1 MFLALFGTGD
11 ALFAQTAIEAANRPA
26 IPREGYSN
34 DFRAPATSD
43 QNPVRSTI
51 EGVVTWLDTNRNLA
65 VIQDGTTPR
74 AFKMN
79 LSKTTL
85 VPGEKVVLEGVV
97 AKMRTAFPDYP
108 NGPDR
113 SEIRPSFEAPTNLGN
128 FYLARMQGFLR
139 VPLTGQYTFWIASD
153 DSSELWLD
161 EDGSGRA
168 QKICSVGTGNWTK
181 PRQWT
186 KFPSQQ
192 SQPILLKAGVPYYIA
207 ALHQQSLGG
216 DCLAVAWRGPTIKR
230 SVIQGR
236 YLSPCKMHEA
246 GAHGSN
252 STRHGVLWEYW
263 TNFFLADLS
272 RLEIVDPEIRI
283 LRAVRVLQSGRGNLP
298 EPMKV
303 RPGERLAGADDF
315 RWMQLQGTVRFRSR
329 TARGFRLEL
338 SGEQASVQVMVKGN
352 VSPALL
358 PDDSLVQVRGVGELL
373 RGSAHRRR
381 LSTVWVNNPNNVVWL
396 NTDENWNRFKRLP
409 VYLLNPSNP
418 NLAPGQLIHLQ
429 GCVKAQEGKNLWL
442 LQGNDTFRGYVSSN
456 GVTWNASDSPIEFA
470 MSNSVLVG
478 FCASSHQSN
487 GVAMARFDHVH
498 GLSRGLESSD
508 IGAPPIAGANTSD
521 ANSFTIRGSGS
532 DIWAT
537 SDQCHFAWEKSDG
550 DAEFSARLANFTAAD
565 IGAKV
570 CLMVRQSLDSRSPWV
585 AMVLMPS
592 HRVGLQARR
601 EFGKQASGAL
611 AYRTVNWIK
620 LVRRRNVFRIHTRP
634 GQTIHIHLG
643 QRLDVLGILSW
654 EHDFP
659 VLDDIQL
666 REIQN
671 EDGQSGNELLT
682 RTVSGFQDVKI
693 KDLTAESAKARLAGR
708 HGRFRIHGVVTFN
721 GKVDDEPVFVV
732 QDESA
737 GCLVRLPGSRVGS
750 VFRVGDLVEASGTIV
765 EDDGAP
771 DFVANGIFKV
781 GVGQLPRPERF
792 SFSSESDDRHYGQWM
807 AIEGVA
813 HSVNAKGE
821 LIIATRAGDLP
832 VFGGGHS
839 ALQFSKLVD
848 SLVRIRGVYWTNP
861 APRLL
866 LPSAGFVDVVQPA
879 PKEPFAEP
887 VFSAASIR
895 ALKVNP
901 GMMHRM
907 KIEGVVTCKRNG
919 FFVAQDKTGG
929 VLVQSAAGEV
939 VRMGERV
946 EAVGFPTASPSGTI
960 LTEALVRRVGRAAM
974 PDPMPL
980 LLDTTSNGEW
990 NYVLVNIE
998 AVLLEQH
1005 SAHGVQYMDLQAGQ
1019 RVLRATLPVTGG
1031 TLDAVAPGSLVR
1043 VTGIAQIKEAE
1054 SLKEGLDRTG
1064 KPLVASLELLLRS
1077 ANDLVVL
1084 KRPPWWT
1091 WEYTA
1096 GTFALFC
1103 GGLFMAIIW
1112 IKTLRKRVEE
1122 KTSELRTTMVRLQK
1136 ETQISA
1142 TLAERDRLAGE
1153 IHDSIEQGLS
1163 AIMMQMD
1170 AAAKLV
1176 NQPQEVTR
1184 FLALAKNMA
1193 GFSRSEV
1200 QRAVWD
1206 MQSPLLENA
1215 DLATALRRVAAEISV
1230 GETPRVMLEITG
1242 AARALPSSTE
1252 HHLLRIGQEAIT
1264 NAVKHACP
1272 KTIWLR
1278 LNYETD
1284 WLTLTVEDDGCGFDT
1299 DAMQQRTAHFGLH
1312 GVSTRGRKINASVTI
1327 SSKEGHGTMV
1337 AVKVPLGG
1345 ATVT

>member
-11 ALFAQTAIEAANRPA
+11 ALFAQPAIEAANRPT

-34 DFRAPATSD
+34 DFRAPAISD
-43 QNPVRSTI
+43 ENPVSSTI
-51 EGVVTWLDTNRNLA
+51 EGVVTWLDTNRNLV

-74 AFKMN
+74 AFNMN

-97 AKMRTAFPDYP
+97 SKMRTAFPDYP
-108 NGPDR
+108 NGPDK
-113 SEIRPSFEAPTNLGN
+113 SEIRRSFEAPTNLGN

-139 VPLTGQYTFWIASD
+139 VPVTGQYTFWIASD

-192 SQPILLKAGVPYYIA
+192 SHPILLKAGVPYYIE
-207 ALHQQSLGG
+207 ALDQQSSGR

-236 YLSPCKMHEA
+236 YLSPGNMHEV
-246 GAHGSN
+246 GGHSSN
-252 STRHGVLWEYW
+252 STGQGVLWEYW

-283 LRAVRVLQSGRGNLP
+283 LRPVRVLQSGRGNLP

-303 RPGERLAGADDF
+303 RPGERLAGANDF
-315 RWMQLQGTVRFRSR
+315 RWMQLHGTVRFSSR
-329 TARGFRLEL
+329 TAGGLRLEL

-358 PDDSLVQVRGVGELL
+358 PDDSLVQVRGVGELVP
-373 RGSAHRRR
+373 GFTHRRR

-396 NTDENWNRFKRLP
+396 NTDGNWNRFKCLP
-409 VYLLNPSNP
+409 AYLLKSCNP

-429 GCVKAQEGKNLWL
+429 GRVKTQEGKNLWL
-442 LQGNDTFRGYVSSN
+442 MQGNDTFRGYVSSN

-478 FCASSHQSN
+478 FCVSSHQSN
-487 GVAMARFDHVH
+487 EVASAKFDHVQ
-498 GLSRGLESSD
+498 GLLCGLKSSD

-521 ANSFTIRGSGS
+521 AESFTIRGSGS
-532 DIWAT
+532 DIWSS
-537 SDQCHFAWEKSDG
+537 SDQCYFAWEKSDG
-550 DAEFSARLANFTAAD
+550 DAEYSARLAKFTAAD
-565 IGAKV
+565 TGAKV
-570 CLMVRQSLDSRSPWV
+570 CLMIRQSLDSRSPWV

-592 HRVGLQARR
+592 HKVGLQARR
-601 EFGKQASGAL
+601 EFGKQSSGAL
-611 AYRTVNWIK
+611 AYRKVNWIK

-634 GQTIHIHLG
+634 GQTIHVG

-654 EHDFP
+654 DHDFP

-666 REIQN
+666 REIQSK
-671 EDGQSGNELLT
+671 DRQPGNEVLT

-693 KDLTAESAKARLAGR
+693 KDLKAESSKARLAGR
-708 HGRFRIHGVVTFN
+708 LGRFRIHGVVTFN
-721 GKVDDEPVFVV
+721 GRVDDEPVFVV

-737 GCLVRLPGSRVGS
+737 GCLVRLPASRVGS
-750 VFRVGDLVEASGTIV
+750 FFRVGDLVEASGTIV
-765 EDDGAP
+765 EDDGTP
-771 DFVANGIFKV
+771 NFVANGIFKV
-781 GVGQLPRPERF
+781 GVGQLPRPERL

-807 AIEGVA
+807 QIEGVA

-821 LIIATRAGDLP
+821 LIVATRAVDLP
-832 VFGGGHS
+832 VFGGGDS

-866 LPSAGFVDVVQPA
+866 LPSARFVDIVQPA
-879 PKEPFAEP
+879 PKVPFAKP
-887 VFSAASIR
+887 DFSAASIR
-895 ALKVNP
+895 ALKVNA
-901 GMMHRM
+901 GLMHRM
-907 KIEGVVTCKRNG
+907 KIKGVVTCKRNG
-919 FFVAQDKTGG
+919 FFVLQDKTGG
-929 VLVQSAAGEV
+929 VLVQPAAGEV

-946 EAVGFPTASPSGTI
+946 EAVGFPTASPSGTM
-960 LTEALVRRVGRAAM
+960 LTEALVRRMGSAVM
-974 PDPMPL
+974 PDPVPL
-980 LLDTTSNGEW
+980 PLDTSSIDEW
-990 NYVLVNIE
+990 NCDLVNIE

-1019 RVLRATLPVTGG
+1019 RVFRATLPVTGG
-1031 TLDAVAPGSLVR
+1031 TLDTFAPGSLVR

-1054 SLKEGLDRTG
+1054 PLRAGLDRTG
-1064 KPLVASLELLLRS
+1064 KPLVASLDLLLRS
-1077 ANDLVVL
+1077 TNDLVVL

-1096 GTFALFC
+1096 GTITLFC
-1103 GGLFMAIIW
+1103 GGLFMAFIW

-1122 KTSELRTTMVRLQK
+1122 KTDELRTTMVRLQK

-1142 TLAERDRLAGE
+1142 TFAERDRLAGE

-1215 DLATALRRVAAEISV
+1215 DLATALRRVAAEISI
-1230 GETPRVMLEITG
+1230 GETPRVMLETVG

-1284 WLTLTVEDDGCGFDT
+1284 WLTLTVEDDGCGFDP

-1327 SSKEGHGTMV
+1327 SSKEGHGTRIT
-1337 AVKVPLGG
+1337 VKVPLVRP
-1345 ATVT
+1345 TVT